1 MKSKLKIA
9 VAIACLFL
17 SGCVEEGEF
26 KPWRVYYS
34 GRAGSDVVYYRFT
47 DSGGTLCRYS
57 YSTKA
62 AAEAAME
69 AEILGYQI
77 HLAKRVWREVP

>member
-9 VAIACLFL
+9 VAVACLFL
-17 SGCVEEGEF
+17 SGCDEGEL

-34 GRAGSDVVYYRFT
+34 GQAGDAAVYYRYT
-47 DSGGTLCRYS
+47 DSGGTLCRDYH
-57 YSTKA
+57 STRA

-77 HLAKRVWREVP
+77 HLRRRVWREAP